1 MSVGPLKDK
10 EGREV
15 TDSQEMA
22 ELLATHYSSVFQP
35 EVHPMEEVRQLY
47 EGDSPLLDTV
57 FTEAFVRQQLSKLLE
72 TLATGPDGIYARLLK
87 KSCIYL

>member
-35 EVHPMEEVRQLY
+35 EVLPMEEVRQLY

-57 FTEAFVRQQLSKLLE
+57 FTEAFVRQQLSKLRE
-72 TLATGPDGIYARLLK
+72 TLATGPDGKA
-87 KSCIYL
+87 SHS

>member
-22 ELLATHYSSVFQP
+22 ELLATHYSSVFQQ
-35 EVHPMEEVRQLY
+35 EVLPMEEVRQLY

-57 FTEAFVRQQLSKLLE
+57 FTEAFVRQQLSKLRE
-72 TLATGPDGIYARLLK
+72 TLATGPDGKA
-87 KSCIYL
+87 SHS

>member
-1 MSVGPLKDK
+1 MNYSPGSESDLRSQQSYLSDSW
-10 EGREV
+10 EGL
-15 TDSQEMA
+15 S
-22 ELLATHYSSVFQP
+22 LL
-35 EVHPMEEVRQLY
+35 LY

-57 FTEAFVRQQLSKLLE
+57 FTEAFVRQQLSKLRE